1 MKKSTKLYVQ
11 SGILFLV
18 FLVFTLLVSKC
29 DVQTVSVLNAITGD
43 TSETT
48 TIGFAN
54 INTAVA
60 DLLGVHLVWYK
71 ITDIL
76 GYLALLVV
84 AFFGLLGILQLI
96 QRKSLAKVDKD
107 IIALGGFYAVVLV
120 FYVLFE
126 KVVIN
131 MRPVIVDLEEGL
143 EASYPSSHTMLAVC
157 VFTTAIF
164 QFNSRIKNDMAAKVI
179 DIICSVLLVVT
190 VVGRLLSGVHWFTD
204 IIGGLLLSGSLIVC
218 YCATVVL
225 LKSKKR
231 NA

>member
-1 MKKSTKLYVQ
+1 MKKSTKLYIT
-11 SGILFLV
+11 SGVFFLV
-18 FLVFTLLVSKC
+18 FVIFTLLATKC
-29 DVQTVSVLNAITGD
+29 DVQTVNVLNIFTGD

-48 TIGFAN
+48 AIGFAE

-60 DLLGVHLVWYK
+60 DLIGVHLLWYK

-84 AFFGLLGILQLI
+84 AFFGLLGVAQLV

-107 IIALGGFYAVVLV
+107 ILALGGFYAVVLV
-120 FYVLFE
+120 FYVIFE

-131 MRPVIVDLEEGL
+131 CRPVIVDLEEGL

-164 QFNSRIKNDMAAKVI
+164 QFNSRIKNDTLAKVI
-179 DIICSVLLVVT
+179 DIVCAVLLVAT
-190 VVGRLLSGVHWFTD
+190 VVGRLISGVHWFTD
-204 IIGGLLLSGSLIVC
+204 IIGGLLLSASLIIA

-225 LKSKKR
+225 LKAKKR
-231 NA
+231 A